1 MLLLLVATVVGLH
14 GRGACQPAAVY
25 SVSQIVGFASS
36 PLQRLLGGSK
46 CRPGRK
52 NTGRPEKAGGDSGDD
67 KDSGDEDD
75 ENEDTD
81 GDDEDE

>member
-25 SVSQIVGFASS
+25 SVSHIVGFVSS

-75 ENEDTD
+75 ENDDTD

>member
-1 MLLLLVATVVGLH
+1 M
-14 GRGACQPAAVY
+14 
-25 SVSQIVGFASS
+25 
-36 PLQRLLGGSK
+36 LGGSK
-46 CRPGRK
+46 CCPGRK
-52 NTGRPEKAGGDSGDD
+52 NTGRAEKAGGDSGDD

>member
-1 MLLLLVATVVGLH
+1 MEA
-14 GRGACQPAAVY
+14 RSAV
-25 SVSQIVGFASS
+25 
-36 PLQRLLGGSK
+36 RDE
-46 CRPGRK
+46 K
-52 NTGRPEKAGGDSGDD
+52 NTGRAEKAGGDSGDD